1 MKPSRNLRNLIEAK
15 DMRLND
21 YLSDIETAVLAL
33 ERASQ
38 KLRKVLEEDDGEIVP
53 SRVYDAVDRIDVE
66 IEYLKKDHSR

>member
-1 MKPSRNLRNLIEAK
+1 MKPSRNLQNLIEAK
-15 DMRLND
+15 DMRLNN

-33 ERASQ
+33 ERAAQ